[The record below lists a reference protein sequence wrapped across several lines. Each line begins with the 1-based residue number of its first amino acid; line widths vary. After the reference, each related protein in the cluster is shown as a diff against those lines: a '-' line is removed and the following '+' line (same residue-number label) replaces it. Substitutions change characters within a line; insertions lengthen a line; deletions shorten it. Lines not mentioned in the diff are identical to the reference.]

1 MGMDGQVVS
10 FASVGFAA
18 SADLVRT
25 AGSCTATRSERI
37 LSSMG
42 TIPPPSRIMG
52 AMGGTVAMMVRA
64 WGMAATPQAMS
75 THNPLKAM
83 VRVVTPNR
91 LRGVTLNR
99 LRVVLLNHLRV
110 VLLSRLRVVLLN
122 HLRVVLLS
130 RLRVVLLN
138 HLRVVLLNHLR
149 VVLLNHLRA
158 ATDSLTRQ
166 AMGSRATGSMH
177 RAATAMRCGQGGDVR
192 RRGTG
197 SRTGTERTSMPA
209 LLRRVPRRARQQV
222 RRVPRWVK

>member
-52 AMGGTVAMMVRA
+52 AMGDTGATMVRA
-64 WGMAATPQAMS
+64 WGMAAAPQAMS
-75 THNPLKAM
+75 THSPLKAM
-83 VRVVTPNR
+83 VRVVTLSR
-91 LRGVTLNR
+91 LRGVTLSR
-99 LRVVLLNHLRV
+99 LRAVTVRMLRGVTLNHLRAV
-110 VLLSRLRVVLLN
+110 TVRMLRGVTLN
-122 HLRVVLLS
+122 HLRGVT
-130 RLRVVLLN
+130 
-138 HLRVVLLNHLR
+138 LNHLR

-158 ATDSLTRQ
+158 ATDSLTRR

-209 LLRRVPRRARQQV
+209 LLRRVPRRV
-222 RRVPRWVK
+222 RRVPRWVRRRVK

>member
-83 VRVVTPNR
+83 VRVVTLSR
-91 LRGVTLNR
+91 LRAVTVRMLRGVTP
-99 LRVVLLNHLRV
+99 
-110 VLLSRLRVVLLN
+110 
-122 HLRVVLLS
+122 
-130 RLRVVLLN
+130 N

-209 LLRRVPRRARQQV
+209 LLRQVPRRARQQV

>member
-91 LRGVTLNR
+91 LRGVTL
-99 LRVVLLNHLRV
+99 
-110 VLLSRLRVVLLN
+110 SRLRAVTVRMLRGVTPN
-122 HLRVVLLS
+122 H
-130 RLRVVLLN
+130 LRVVLLN

-158 ATDSLTRQ
+158 ATDSLTRRT
-166 AMGSRATGSMH
+166 MGSRATGSMH
-177 RAATAMRCGQGGDVR
+177 RAATALRCGQGGGVR

-197 SRTGTERTSMPA
+197 SRTGTERSSMPA

>member
-1 MGMDGQVVS
+1 MVEMEVMMGMDGQVVS

-25 AGSCTATRSERI
+25 AGSCTATRNERI

-52 AMGGTVAMMVRA
+52 AMGDTMATMVRA
-64 WGMAATPQAMS
+64 WGMAATARGMS
-75 THNPLKAM
+75 TPNPLKAM
-83 VRVVTPNR
+83 VRVDMVR
-91 LRGVTLNR
+91 MLRGVTLNR
-99 LRVVLLNHLRV
+99 LRGVTVRMLRV
-110 VLLSRLRVVLLN
+110 ATVRMLRGVTLSR
-122 HLRVVLLS
+122 
-130 RLRVVLLN
+130 
-138 HLRVVLLNHLR
+138 LR

-158 ATDSLTRQ
+158 ATDSLTRR

-177 RAATAMRCGQGGDVR
+177 RAATALRCGQGGDVR

-197 SRTGTERTSMPA
+197 SRTGTERSSMPA

>member
-83 VRVVTPNR
+83 VRVVTLSR
-91 LRGVTLNR
+91 LRAVTVRMLRGVTP
-99 LRVVLLNHLRV
+99 
-110 VLLSRLRVVLLN
+110 
-122 HLRVVLLS
+122 
-130 RLRVVLLN
+130 N

>member
-91 LRGVTLNR
+91 LRGVTL
-99 LRVVLLNHLRV
+99 
-110 VLLSRLRVVLLN
+110 SRLRAVTVRM
-122 HLRVVLLS
+122 LRGVTP
-130 RLRVVLLN
+130 
-138 HLRVVLLNHLR
+138 NHLR

-209 LLRRVPRRARQQV
+209 LLRQVPRRARQQV

>member
-1 MGMDGQVVS
+1 MVEMEVMMGMDGQVVS

-25 AGSCTATRSERI
+25 AGSCTATRNERI

-52 AMGGTVAMMVRA
+52 AMGDIMAMMVRA
-64 WGMAATPQAMS
+64 WGIAATARGTS

-83 VRVVTPNR
+83 VRVDMVR
-91 LRGVTLNR
+91 MLRGVTLNR
-99 LRVVLLNHLRV
+99 LRGVTVRMLRV
-110 VLLSRLRVVLLN
+110 ATVRMLRGVTP
-122 HLRVVLLS
+122 
-130 RLRVVLLN
+130 
-138 HLRVVLLNHLR
+138 NHLR

-158 ATDSLTRQ
+158 ATDSLTRR
-166 AMGSRATGSMH
+166 AMGSRATGSMR
-177 RAATAMRCGQGGDVR
+177 RAATALRCGQGGGVR

-197 SRTGTERTSMPA
+197 SRTGTERSSMPA

>member
-1 MGMDGQVVS
+1 MEVMMGMDGQVVS

-64 WGMAATPQAMS
+64 WGMAATARGMS

-91 LRGVTLNR
+91 LRGVTL
-99 LRVVLLNHLRV
+99 
-110 VLLSRLRVVLLN
+110 SRLRAVTVRMLRGVTPN
-122 HLRVVLLS
+122 H
-130 RLRVVLLN
+130 LRVVLLN

-209 LLRRVPRRARQQV
+209 LLRQVPRRARQQV

>member
-1 MGMDGQVVS
+1 MVEMEGMMGMDGQVVS

-25 AGSCTATRSERI
+25 AGSCTATRNKRI

-83 VRVVTPNR
+83 VRVGMVRMLRAVTVKM
-91 LRGVTLNR
+91 LRGVTL
-99 LRVVLLNHLRV
+99 
-110 VLLSRLRVVLLN
+110 SRLRAVTVRM
-122 HLRVVLLS
+122 LRVDMVRMLRGVTLS
-130 RLRVVLLN
+130 
-138 HLRVVLLNHLR
+138 HLR

-158 ATDSLTRQ
+158 ATDSLTRR

-177 RAATAMRCGQGGDVR
+177 RAATALRCGQGGDVR
-192 RRGTG
+192 RRGTD

>member
-1 MGMDGQVVS
+1 MEVMMGMDGQVVS

-91 LRGVTLNR
+91 LRGVTL
-99 LRVVLLNHLRV
+99 
-110 VLLSRLRVVLLN
+110 SRLRAVTVRMLRGVTPN
-122 HLRVVLLS
+122 H
-130 RLRVVLLN
+130 LRVVLLN

-209 LLRRVPRRARQQV
+209 LLRQVPRRARQQV

>member
-91 LRGVTLNR
+91 LRGVTL
-99 LRVVLLNHLRV
+99 
-110 VLLSRLRVVLLN
+110 SR
-122 HLRVVLLS
+122 
-130 RLRVVLLN
+130 
-138 HLRVVLLNHLR
+138 LRVVLLNHLR

-166 AMGSRATGSMH
+166 AMSSRATGSMH

-209 LLRRVPRRARQQV
+209 LLRQVPRRARQQV

>member
-25 AGSCTATRSERI
+25 AGSCTATRNERI

-64 WGMAATPQAMS
+64 WGMAATARGMS
-75 THNPLKAM
+75 THSPLKAM

-91 LRGVTLNR
+91 LRGVTLSR
-99 LRVVLLNHLRV
+99 LRAVT
-110 VLLSRLRVVLLN
+110 LSRLRAVTVRM
-122 HLRVVLLS
+122 LRGVTP
-130 RLRVVLLN
+130 
-138 HLRVVLLNHLR
+138 NHLR

-158 ATDSLTRQ
+158 ATDSLTRR
-166 AMGSRATGSMH
+166 AMGSRATGSMR
-177 RAATAMRCGQGGDVR
+177 RAAMAMRCGQGGGVR

-197 SRTGTERTSMPA
+197 SRTGTERSSMPA

>member
-91 LRGVTLNR
+91 LRGVTL
-99 LRVVLLNHLRV
+99 
-110 VLLSRLRVVLLN
+110 SRLRAVTVRM
-122 HLRVVLLS
+122 LRGVTP
-130 RLRVVLLN
+130 N

>member
-122 HLRVVLLS
+122 HLRVVLL
-130 RLRVVLLN
+130 
-138 HLRVVLLNHLR
+138 NHLR

>member
-1 MGMDGQVVS
+1 MEVMMGMDGQVVS

-91 LRGVTLNR
+91 LRGVTL
-99 LRVVLLNHLRV
+99 
-110 VLLSRLRVVLLN
+110 SR
-122 HLRVVLLS
+122 
-130 RLRVVLLN
+130 
-138 HLRVVLLNHLR
+138 LRVVLLNHLR

>member
-1 MGMDGQVVS
+1 MEVMMGMDGQVVS

-64 WGMAATPQAMS
+64 WGMAATARGMS

-91 LRGVTLNR
+91 LRGVTL
-99 LRVVLLNHLRV
+99 
-110 VLLSRLRVVLLN
+110 SRLRAVTVRM
-122 HLRVVLLS
+122 LRGVTP
-130 RLRVVLLN
+130 N

-209 LLRRVPRRARQQV
+209 LLRQVPRRARQQV

>member
-25 AGSCTATRSERI
+25 AGSCTATRNERI

-83 VRVVTPNR
+83 VRVDMVR
-91 LRGVTLNR
+91 MLRGVTL
-99 LRVVLLNHLRV
+99 
-110 VLLSRLRVVLLN
+110 SRLRAVTVRM
-122 HLRVVLLS
+122 LRVATVRMLRGVTLS
-130 RLRVVLLN
+130 R
-138 HLRVVLLNHLR
+138 LR

-158 ATDSLTRQ
+158 ATDSLTRR

-197 SRTGTERTSMPA
+197 SRTGTERSSMPA

>member
-91 LRGVTLNR
+91 LRGVT
-99 LRVVLLNHLRV
+99 
-110 VLLSRLRVVLLN
+110 
-122 HLRVVLLS
+122 LS

>member
-91 LRGVTLNR
+91 LRAVTVRMLRGVTLNH
-99 LRVVLLNHLRV
+99 LRGVTLNHLRGV
-110 VLLSRLRVVLLN
+110 T
-122 HLRVVLLS
+122 
-130 RLRVVLLN
+130 
-138 HLRVVLLNHLR
+138 LNHLR

>member
-10 FASVGFAA
+10 FASAGFAA

-25 AGSCTATRSERI
+25 AGSCTATRNERI

-52 AMGGTVAMMVRA
+52 AMGDTMATMVRA

-91 LRGVTLNR
+91 LRGVTL
-99 LRVVLLNHLRV
+99 
-110 VLLSRLRVVLLN
+110 SRLRAVTVRM
-122 HLRVVLLS
+122 LRGVTP
-130 RLRVVLLN
+130 
-138 HLRVVLLNHLR
+138 NHLR

-158 ATDSLTRQ
+158 ATDSLTRR
-166 AMGSRATGSMH
+166 AMGSRATGSMR

-197 SRTGTERTSMPA
+197 SRTGTERSSMPA

>member
-1 MGMDGQVVS
+1 MEVMMGMDGQVVS

-83 VRVVTPNR
+83 VRVVTLSR
-91 LRGVTLNR
+91 LRAVTVRMLRGVTP
-99 LRVVLLNHLRV
+99 
-110 VLLSRLRVVLLN
+110 
-122 HLRVVLLS
+122 
-130 RLRVVLLN
+130 N

>member
-1 MGMDGQVVS
+1 MVEMEVMMGMDGQVVS

-25 AGSCTATRSERI
+25 AGSCTATRNERI

-52 AMGGTVAMMVRA
+52 AMGDTMATMVRA
-64 WGMAATPQAMS
+64 WGIAATARGMS
-75 THNPLKAM
+75 TPNPLKAM
-83 VRVVTPNR
+83 VRVDMVR
-91 LRGVTLNR
+91 MLRGVTLNR
-99 LRVVLLNHLRV
+99 LRGVTVRMLRV
-110 VLLSRLRVVLLN
+110 ATVRMLRGVTLSR
-122 HLRVVLLS
+122 
-130 RLRVVLLN
+130 
-138 HLRVVLLNHLR
+138 LR

-158 ATDSLTRQ
+158 ATDSLTRRT
-166 AMGSRATGSMH
+166 MGSRATGSMR
-177 RAATAMRCGQGGDVR
+177 RAATALRCGQGGGVR

-197 SRTGTERTSMPA
+197 SRTGTERSSMPA

>member
-91 LRGVTLNR
+91 LRGVTLSRLRGVTPNH

-110 VLLSRLRVVLLN
+110 VLLS

-130 RLRVVLLN
+130 
-138 HLRVVLLNHLR
+138 HLR

-158 ATDSLTRQ
+158 ATDSLTRR

-177 RAATAMRCGQGGDVR
+177 RAATALRCGQGGDVR

>member
-25 AGSCTATRSERI
+25 AGSCTATRNERI

-52 AMGGTVAMMVRA
+52 AMGDTMATMVRA
-64 WGMAATPQAMS
+64 WGMAATARGMS
-75 THNPLKAM
+75 TPNPLKAM
-83 VRVVTPNR
+83 VRVDMVR
-91 LRGVTLNR
+91 MLRGVTLNR
-99 LRVVLLNHLRV
+99 LRGVTVRMLRV
-110 VLLSRLRVVLLN
+110 ATVRMLRGVTLSR
-122 HLRVVLLS
+122 
-130 RLRVVLLN
+130 
-138 HLRVVLLNHLR
+138 LR

-158 ATDSLTRQ
+158 ATDSLTRR

-177 RAATAMRCGQGGDVR
+177 RAATALRCGQGGDVR

-197 SRTGTERTSMPA
+197 SRTGTERSSMPA

>member
-25 AGSCTATRSERI
+25 AGSCTATRNEWI

-52 AMGGTVAMMVRA
+52 AMGDTMATMVRA
-64 WGMAATPQAMS
+64 WGMAATARGMS
-75 THNPLKAM
+75 TPNPLKAM
-83 VRVVTPNR
+83 VRVDMVR
-91 LRGVTLNR
+91 MLRGVTLNR
-99 LRVVLLNHLRV
+99 LRGVTVRMLRV
-110 VLLSRLRVVLLN
+110 ATVRMLRGVTLSR
-122 HLRVVLLS
+122 
-130 RLRVVLLN
+130 
-138 HLRVVLLNHLR
+138 LRVVLLNHLR

-158 ATDSLTRQ
+158 ATDSLTRR

-177 RAATAMRCGQGGDVR
+177 RAATALRCGQGGGVR

-197 SRTGTERTSMPA
+197 SRTGTERSSMPA

>member
-1 MGMDGQVVS
+1 MVEMEVMMGMDGQVVS

-25 AGSCTATRSERI
+25 AGSCTATRNERI

-52 AMGGTVAMMVRA
+52 AMGDTMATMVRA
-64 WGMAATPQAMS
+64 WGMAATARGMS
-75 THNPLKAM
+75 TPNPLKAM
-83 VRVVTPNR
+83 VRVDMVRMLRGVTLSR
-91 LRGVTLNR
+91 LRAVTVRMLRGVTLNR
-99 LRVVLLNHLRV
+99 LRGVTVRMLRV
-110 VLLSRLRVVLLN
+110 ATVRMLRGVTLS
-122 HLRVVLLS
+122 
-130 RLRVVLLN
+130 
-138 HLRVVLLNHLR
+138 HLR

-158 ATDSLTRQ
+158 ATDSLTRR
-166 AMGSRATGSMH
+166 AMGSRATGSMR
-177 RAATAMRCGQGGDVR
+177 RAATAMRCGQGGDMR

-197 SRTGTERTSMPA
+197 SRTGMERTSMPA

>member
-91 LRGVTLNR
+91 LRGVTL
-99 LRVVLLNHLRV
+99 
-110 VLLSRLRVVLLN
+110 SRLRAVTVRM
-122 HLRVVLLS
+122 LRGVTP
-130 RLRVVLLN
+130 N

-158 ATDSLTRQ
+158 ATDSLTRR

>member
-25 AGSCTATRSERI
+25 AGSCTATRNERI

-52 AMGGTVAMMVRA
+52 AMGDTMATMVRA
-64 WGMAATPQAMS
+64 WGMAATARGMS
-75 THNPLKAM
+75 TPNPLKAM
-83 VRVVTPNR
+83 VRVDMVR
-91 LRGVTLNR
+91 MLRGVTLNR
-99 LRVVLLNHLRV
+99 LRGVTVRMLRV
-110 VLLSRLRVVLLN
+110 ATVRMLRGVTLSR
-122 HLRVVLLS
+122 
-130 RLRVVLLN
+130 
-138 HLRVVLLNHLR
+138 LRVVLLNHLR

-197 SRTGTERTSMPA
+197 SRTGTERSSMPA

>member
-83 VRVVTPNR
+83 VRVVTLSR
-91 LRGVTLNR
+91 LRAVTVRMLRGVTP
-99 LRVVLLNHLRV
+99 
-110 VLLSRLRVVLLN
+110 
-122 HLRVVLLS
+122 
-130 RLRVVLLN
+130 N

-177 RAATAMRCGQGGDVR
+177 RAATAMWCGQGGDVR

-209 LLRRVPRRARQQV
+209 LLRQVPRRARQQV

>member
-52 AMGGTVAMMVRA
+52 AMGDTGATMVRA
-64 WGMAATPQAMS
+64 WGMAAAPQAMS
-75 THNPLKAM
+75 THSPLKAM
-83 VRVVTPNR
+83 VRVVTLSR
-91 LRGVTLNR
+91 LRAVTVRMLRGVTLNH
-99 LRVVLLNHLRV
+99 LRGVTLNHLRGV
-110 VLLSRLRVVLLN
+110 T
-122 HLRVVLLS
+122 
-130 RLRVVLLN
+130 
-138 HLRVVLLNHLR
+138 LNHLR

-158 ATDSLTRQ
+158 ATDSLTRR

-209 LLRRVPRRARQQV
+209 LLRRVPRRV
-222 RRVPRWVK
+222 RRVPRWVRRRVK

>member
-91 LRGVTLNR
+91 LRGVTL
-99 LRVVLLNHLRV
+99 
-110 VLLSRLRVVLLN
+110 SRLRAVTVRM
-122 HLRVVLLS
+122 LRGVTP
-130 RLRVVLLN
+130 
-138 HLRVVLLNHLR
+138 NHLR

>member
-64 WGMAATPQAMS
+64 WGMAATARGMS
-75 THNPLKAM
+75 THSPLKAM

-91 LRGVTLNR
+91 LRGVTVR
-99 LRVVLLNHLRV
+99 MLRVATVRMLRGV
-110 VLLSRLRVVLLN
+110 TLSR
-122 HLRVVLLS
+122 
-130 RLRVVLLN
+130 
-138 HLRVVLLNHLR
+138 LRVVLLNHLR

-158 ATDSLTRQ
+158 ATDSLTRRT
-166 AMGSRATGSMH
+166 MGSRATGSMH
-177 RAATAMRCGQGGDVR
+177 RAATALRCGQGGGVR

-197 SRTGTERTSMPA
+197 SRTGTERSSMPA

>member
-25 AGSCTATRSERI
+25 AGSCTATRNERI

-52 AMGGTVAMMVRA
+52 AMGGTVATMVRA
-64 WGMAATPQAMS
+64 WGMAATAQAMS

-91 LRGVTLNR
+91 LRGVTL
-99 LRVVLLNHLRV
+99 
-110 VLLSRLRVVLLN
+110 SRLRAVTVRM
-122 HLRVVLLS
+122 LRGVTP
-130 RLRVVLLN
+130 
-138 HLRVVLLNHLR
+138 NHLR

-158 ATDSLTRQ
+158 ATDSLTRR

-177 RAATAMRCGQGGDVR
+177 RAATALRCGQGGDVR

-197 SRTGTERTSMPA
+197 SRTGTERSSMPA

>member
-91 LRGVTLNR
+91 LRGVTL
-99 LRVVLLNHLRV
+99 
-110 VLLSRLRVVLLN
+110 SRLRAVTVRM
-122 HLRVVLLS
+122 LRGVTP
-130 RLRVVLLN
+130 
-138 HLRVVLLNHLR
+138 NHLR

-166 AMGSRATGSMH
+166 AMGSRATGSMR
-177 RAATAMRCGQGGDVR
+177 RAATALRCGQGGGVR

-197 SRTGTERTSMPA
+197 SRTGTERSSMPA

>member
-25 AGSCTATRSERI
+25 AGSCTATRNERI

-52 AMGGTVAMMVRA
+52 AMGDTMATMVRA
-64 WGMAATPQAMS
+64 WGIAATPQAMS

-91 LRGVTLNR
+91 LRGVTP
-99 LRVVLLNHLRV
+99 
-110 VLLSRLRVVLLN
+110 
-122 HLRVVLLS
+122 
-130 RLRVVLLN
+130 
-138 HLRVVLLNHLR
+138 NHLR

-158 ATDSLTRQ
+158 ATDSLTRR
-166 AMGSRATGSMH
+166 AMGSRATGSMR

-197 SRTGTERTSMPA
+197 SRTGTERSSMPA